1 MDRIIDVAKDFSPR
15 LANREK
21 YNGDGTFT
29 AVEFRRKYLNPL
41 KKSKHWKNDETFI
54 TFDFNGVER
63 LSPGF
68 ANEAFG
74 YFTAM
79 GTPRQVLKKIRFI
92 NISDVKIETIHKEL
106 KAAYYV

>member
-29 AVEFRRKYLNPL
+29 AVEFRRKYLNSL
-41 KKSKHWKNDETFI
+41 KKKNAWKIEGVFI
-54 TFDFNGVER
+54 TFDFKDVTR

-74 YFTAM
+74 YFTAVV
-79 GTPRQVLKKIRFI
+79 TPDEILKKIKFI
-92 NISDVKIETIHKEL
+92 NISDVKLSTIKNEL
-106 KAAYYV
+106 EAAYNI